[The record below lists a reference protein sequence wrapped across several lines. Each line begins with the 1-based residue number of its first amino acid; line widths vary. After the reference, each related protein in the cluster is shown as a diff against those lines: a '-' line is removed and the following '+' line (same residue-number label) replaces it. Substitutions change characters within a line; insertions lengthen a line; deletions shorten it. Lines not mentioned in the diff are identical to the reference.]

1 MNAAGL
7 HLFPDNLENYAKTMR
22 GAGFEN
28 VCYSDSSSWYQKR
41 AAQEL
46 AELEGPLFEKAAEVS
61 SEEMRDTIIDEWRA
75 LNVVLQS
82 GELKSGYFQGR
93 KPPEAI

>member
-1 MNAAGL
+1 MNAAGI

-28 VCYSDSSSWYQKR
+28 VCYSDASSWYQKR

-46 AELEGPLFEKAAEVS
+46 AELEGPMFEKAAEVS
-61 SEEMRDTIIDEWRA
+61 SEEMRDSIIDEWHA